1 MADREESPGE
11 RVVIE
16 HDQPV
21 SAKLTSLSKEERAFR
36 HWMDQRA
43 LEDEP
48 EAGSLDDDE
57 R

>member
-1 MADREESPGE
+1 MADPEAPLE

-16 HDQPV
+16 HEQPV
-21 SAKLTSLSKEERAFR
+21 SARLTSLSEEERAFR

-43 LEDEP
+43 LADEP